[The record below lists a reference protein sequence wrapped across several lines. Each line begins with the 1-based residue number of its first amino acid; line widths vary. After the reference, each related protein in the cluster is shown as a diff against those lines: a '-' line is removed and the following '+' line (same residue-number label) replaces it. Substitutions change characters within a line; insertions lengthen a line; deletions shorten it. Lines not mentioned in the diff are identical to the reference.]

1 MTTAITARR
10 GTAAEER
17 INYIGVGV
25 LQKDYTKSKQAVGI
39 TEMEGNQDRKRNQI
53 TEGEK
58 KKKRGCFLLASLEGI
73 NFISAAGHEQT
84 TNELESALYPLKGM
98 NFLNC

>member
-1 MTTAITARR
+1 
-10 GTAAEER
+10 
-17 INYIGVGV
+17 
-25 LQKDYTKSKQAVGI
+25 
-39 TEMEGNQDRKRNQI
+39 MEGNKDRKRNQI
-53 TEGEK
+53 TEG

>member
-10 GTAAEER
+10 GTAAKER
-17 INYIGVGV
+17 INYTGAGV
-25 LQKDYTKSKQAVGI
+25 LQKDYTKSRQAVGI

-58 KKKRGCFLLASLEGI
+58 KKRECFLLASLEGI

>member
-10 GTAAEER
+10 GTAAKER
-17 INYIGVGV
+17 ELII
-25 LQKDYTKSKQAVGI
+25 Q
-39 TEMEGNQDRKRNQI
+39 MRMCCRKIILKAGRRYYRDGGQQRQRERNQI
-53 TEGEK
+53 TEG

>member
-10 GTAAEER
+10 GTAAKER

-58 KKKRGCFLLASLEGI
+58 KKKEGML
-73 NFISAAGHEQT
+73 FISKSRG
-84 TNELESALYPLKGM
+84 N
-98 NFLNC
+98 

>member
-10 GTAAEER
+10 GTAAKER
-17 INYIGVGV
+17 INYIGAGV
-25 LQKDYTKSKQAVGI
+25 LQKDYTKSKQAVGF

-53 TEGEK
+53 TEGK
-58 KKKRGCFLLASLEGI
+58 KKMGCFLLASLEGI